1 MKNWLLSLPVLSLL
15 VLAVPAGAEVVH
27 IGNAEL
33 KALIADGLPV
43 VDVRTPGEWQQTGVV
58 AGSQLVMLVDEAGRS
73 DPELWKRQM
82 SKVVD
87 PTKPVVLICRSGNRS
102 NVGARILQ
110 EQNPHRKI
118 YNVREGINGWLR
130 SAQPVVSVKKNLE
143 TAGITCTP
151 RC

>member
-1 MKNWLLSLPVLSLL
+1 MKNWSVFFLVLSVF
-15 VLAVPAGAEVVH
+15 VLAAPARAEVVH
-27 IGNAEL
+27 IDNAEL
-33 KALIADGLPV
+33 KALIAEGLPV

-82 SKVVD
+82 AAIAD

-102 NVGARILQ
+102 NVGAKILQ
-110 EQNPHRKI
+110 QQNPHRKI